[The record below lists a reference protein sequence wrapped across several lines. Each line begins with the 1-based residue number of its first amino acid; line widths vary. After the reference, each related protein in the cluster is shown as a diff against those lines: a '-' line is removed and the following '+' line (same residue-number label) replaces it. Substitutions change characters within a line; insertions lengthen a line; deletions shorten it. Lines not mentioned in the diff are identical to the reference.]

1 MSEST
6 VEKTAPLAS
15 DSENKGT
22 ARERIGTVVSDK
34 MDKTIVVEVTR
45 RVPHPLYKKIIKKSQ
60 RFHAHDADG
69 KAVVGDRVSIEECRP
84 VSRQKRWRLKE
95 ILKH

>member
-6 VEKTAPLAS
+6 VEQSAPESSNVEKT
-15 DSENKGT
+15 GG

-34 MDKTIVVEVTR
+34 MEKTIVVEVTR

-60 RFHAHDADG
+60 RYHAHDAEG
-69 KAVVGDRVSIEECRP
+69 NAVEGDRVSIEECRP
-84 VSRQKRWRLKE
+84 ISRQKRWRLKE